1 MSNVIVSFSRTPIG
15 SFLGSLSTVPAPR
28 LGSIAIKGA
37 LKKINLDLELVDR
50 VIMGNVL
57 SAGVGQAPARQ
68 ASIYA
73 GLPERVD
80 CLTINKMCGSGL
92 QSIMLADQII
102 NSNPDEIIIA
112 GGMEN
117 MSLTPHYL
125 SKSRQGTKMGDGKLL
140 DGMITDGLWDIYN
153 NKHMGNCAEMCAE
166 KYNITRLEQDD
177 YAILSYQRSQE
188 SISNSRFSDEIV
200 PVEISTRKG
209 DVIIN
214 EDEEPSRVSFDKLK
228 ALKPVFQ
235 KDGTVTAGNASTI
248 NDGAAVCVIM
258 SNSKA
263 SELGLEP
270 MAKISNHCSSSHSPE
285 WFTTAPIHST
295 TKLINKA
302 KININDVDLFEIN
315 EAFSVVTLAAIK
327 KLNLDIN
334 RVNIYGGAVSMGHPI
349 GASGARIMCTLLNSL
364 KNEDKTHG
372 IASIC
377 IGGGEASSMLVERVS

>member
-15 SFLGSLSTVPAPR
+15 SFLGSFNTVSAPR
-28 LGSIAIKGA
+28 LGSIAISSA
-37 LKKINLDLELVDR
+37 LKKINLDFELIDR

-73 GLPERVD
+73 GLPEKVD

-102 NSNPDEIIIA
+102 NSNPNEIIVA

-117 MSLTPHYL
+117 MSMAPHYL
-125 SKSRQGTKMGDGKLL
+125 LKSRQGTKMGEGKLV
-140 DGMITDGLWDIYN
+140 DGMVTDGLWDVYN

-166 KYNITRLEQDD
+166 KYNITREEQDD
-177 YAILSYQRSQE
+177 YAILSYKRSQE
-188 SISNSRFSDEIV
+188 SISNGKFSNEIV
-200 PVEISTRKG
+200 PVEISTRKS
-209 DVIIN
+209 DITIDQ
-214 EDEEPSRVSFDKLK
+214 DEEPSRVSFDKLK

-248 NDGAAVCVIM
+248 NDGASVCVVM
-258 SNSKA
+258 SSQKA
-263 SELGLEP
+263 SELNLEP
-270 MAKISNHCSSSHSPE
+270 IAKISHHCSSSHSPE

-295 TKLINKA
+295 SKLLDKA

-315 EAFSVVTLAAIK
+315 EAFSVVTLAAIGQ
-327 KLNLDIN
+327 LNLDIN
-334 RVNIYGGAVSMGHPI
+334 KVNIYGGAVSMGHPI
-349 GASGARIMCTLLNSL
+349 GASGARIMCTLLNAL
-364 KNEDKTHG
+364 KSEDKTHG

-377 IGGGEASSMLVERVS
+377 IGGGEASSMLVERLS